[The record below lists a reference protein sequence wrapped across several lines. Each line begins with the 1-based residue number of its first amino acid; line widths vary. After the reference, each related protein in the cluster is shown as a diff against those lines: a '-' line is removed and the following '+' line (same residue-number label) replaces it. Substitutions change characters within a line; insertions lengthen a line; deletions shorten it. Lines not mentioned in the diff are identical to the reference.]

1 VEVSDADWADAL
13 VIFGVTGDLA
23 RYKTFRAL
31 YRLEARCLL
40 HVPVIGVARE
50 HWSTADL
57 REHARQAIEASD
69 VPVSVA
75 TLDSLLARMTYVQGD
90 VCDPAT
96 SDRLAAALGHSQR
109 PMLYLAIPPTLFAP
123 LVRSL
128 GKADLLGDA
137 CVAVEK
143 PFGHDLAS
151 ARELHRELHEYVPE
165 GRLLLVDHFLGKEPV
180 MDIQFLRFANEIIE
194 PVWNRQH
201 VSCVQIT
208 MAEEAG
214 IEGRGATYDSIG
226 ALRDVV
232 QNHLLQMTALV
243 AMEPPV
249 GPSADCFRDKK
260 VEVFCAM
267 PDANSARCV
276 RGQYDRYRGIPGVA
290 PDSTTETFVAARFHI
305 DNWRWAGVPF
315 FIRAGKALACR
326 ATEVR
331 VFFRR
336 PPRLA
341 FVPAP
346 PRPEPNQV
354 VLRVD
359 PEPGLRVVLQSKAP
373 EKGTCQPVHLD
384 LRFAD
389 ELGTPP
395 DPYERLLDAML
406 RGDHQLFARDDCV
419 EQTWRIIQ
427 PLLDAPPP
435 VEGYPK
441 GSFGPPGA
449 DMLVRG
455 YPPWRRPWVP
465 GDACGKALPG
475 RPAGAFST
483 AIRASSTL
491 DEMPSLRKI
500 CRRWKAT
507 VCTLT
512 YFRLATS

>member
-1 VEVSDADWADAL
+1 VETADAGPADAL

-23 RYKTFRAL
+23 RRMTFRAL
-31 YRLEARCLL
+31 YRLEARGLL
-40 HVPVIGVARE
+40 RVPVIGVARDD
-50 HWSTADL
+50 WSTATL
-57 REHARQAIEASD
+57 RGHAREAIEASG
-69 VPVSVA
+69 VPVCAA
-75 TLDSLLARMTYVQGD
+75 TLNSFLARLTYVLGD
-90 VCDPAT
+90 VSDPAT

-109 PMLYLAIPPTLFAP
+109 PLFYLAIPSRLFAP
-123 LVRSL
+123 VVRSL
-128 GKADLLGDA
+128 GKAGLLEEA
-137 CVAVEK
+137 RVAVEK

-151 ARELHRELHEYVPE
+151 ARELHREIHEYLPD

-180 MDIQFLRFANEIIE
+180 MDIQFLRFANEMLE
-194 PVWNRQH
+194 PVWNRKH
-201 VSCVQIT
+201 VMCVQIT
-208 MAEEAG
+208 MAEEIG
-214 IEGRGATYDSIG
+214 VEGRGATYDAIG

-249 GPSADCFRDKK
+249 GASADCFRDKK
-260 VEVFCAM
+260 LEVFCAM
-267 PDANSARCV
+267 PDADPARCV
-276 RGQYDRYRGIPGVA
+276 RGQYDGYRGIPGVA
-290 PDSTTETFVAARFHI
+290 PESATETFVAARFDI
-305 DNWRWAGVPF
+305 ENWRWAGVPF
-315 FIRAGKALACR
+315 FIRAGKALACK

-354 VLRVD
+354 ILRVD

-395 DPYERLLDAML
+395 EPYERLLDAAL
-406 RGDHQLFARDDCV
+406 RGDHRLFARYDCA
-419 EQTWRIIQ
+419 EETWRVVQ

-441 GSFGPPGA
+441 GSFGPRGA
-449 DMLVRG
+449 DMIVRG
-455 YPPWRRPWVP
+455 YPPWRRPWLP
-465 GDACGKALPG
+465 GDA
-475 RPAGAFST
+475 RAGNRT
-483 AIRASSTL
+483 APSQRASRVLPVT
-491 DEMPSLRKI
+491 
-500 CRRWKAT
+500 
-507 VCTLT
+507 
-512 YFRLATS
+512 

>member
-1 VEVSDADWADAL
+1 METADAGPADAL

-23 RYKTFRAL
+23 RRMTFRAL
-31 YRLEARCLL
+31 YRLEARGLL
-40 HVPVIGVARE
+40 RVPVIGVARDD
-50 HWSTADL
+50 WSTATL
-57 REHARQAIEASD
+57 RGHAREAIEASG
-69 VPVSVA
+69 VPVCAA
-75 TLDSLLARMTYVQGD
+75 TLNSFLARLTYVLGD
-90 VCDPAT
+90 VSDPAT

-109 PMLYLAIPPTLFAP
+109 PLFYLAIPSRLFAP
-123 LVRSL
+123 VVRSL
-128 GKADLLGDA
+128 GKAGLLEEA
-137 CVAVEK
+137 RVAVEK

-151 ARELHRELHEYVPE
+151 ARELHREIHEYLPD

-180 MDIQFLRFANEIIE
+180 MDIQFLRFANEMLE
-194 PVWNRQH
+194 PVWNRKH
-201 VSCVQIT
+201 VMCVQIT
-208 MAEEAG
+208 MAEEIG
-214 IEGRGATYDSIG
+214 VEGRGATYDAIG

-249 GPSADCFRDKK
+249 GASADCFRDKK
-260 VEVFCAM
+260 LEVFCAM
-267 PDANSARCV
+267 PDADPARCV
-276 RGQYDRYRGIPGVA
+276 RGQYDGYRGIPGVA
-290 PDSTTETFVAARFHI
+290 PESATETFVAARFDI
-305 DNWRWAGVPF
+305 ENWRWAGVPF
-315 FIRAGKALACR
+315 FIRAGKALACK

-354 VLRVD
+354 ILRVD

-395 DPYERLLDAML
+395 EPYERLLDAAL
-406 RGDHQLFARDDCV
+406 RGDHRLFARYDCA
-419 EQTWRIIQ
+419 EETWRVVQ

-435 VEGYPK
+435 AESYPK

-449 DMLVRG
+449 DMVVRG
-455 YPPWRRPWVP
+455 YPPWRCPWLP
-465 GDACGKALPG
+465 GDA
-475 RPAGAFST
+475 RAGNGT
-483 AIRASSTL
+483 APSHRASRVL
-491 DEMPSLRKI
+491 PVR
-500 CRRWKAT
+500 
-507 VCTLT
+507 
-512 YFRLATS
+512 

>member
-1 VEVSDADWADAL
+1 VEAADAEPADAL

-23 RYKTFRAL
+23 RRRTSCAL
-31 YRLEARCLL
+31 YRLETRGLL
-40 HVPVIGVARE
+40 RVPVIGVARE
-50 HWSTADL
+50 HWSSADL
-57 REHARQAIEASD
+57 REHVRQAIESSC
-69 VPVSVA
+69 VPVCAA
-75 TLDSLLARMTYVQGD
+75 TLNSLLARLTYVQGD
-90 VCDPAT
+90 ACDPAT
-96 SDRLAAALGHSQR
+96 SDHLATALGPSQR
-109 PMLYLAIPPTLFAP
+109 PLFYLAIPPCLFAP

-128 GKADLLGDA
+128 GKAGLLEEA
-137 CVAVEK
+137 RVAVEK
-143 PFGHDLAS
+143 PFGHDLNS
-151 ARELHRELHEYVPE
+151 ARELDRELHEYVPD

-180 MDIQFLRFANEIIE
+180 MDIQFLRFANEMLE
-194 PVWNRQH
+194 PVWNRHH
-201 VSCVQIT
+201 VSSVQIT
-208 MAEEAG
+208 MAEEVG
-214 IEGRGATYDSIG
+214 VEGRGATYDSVG

-243 AMEPPV
+243 AMEPAV
-249 GPSADCFRDKK
+249 GASADCFRDKK

-267 PDANSARCV
+267 PDADPARCV
-276 RGQYDRYRGIPGVA
+276 RGQYDGYRGIPGVA
-290 PDSTTETFVAARFHI
+290 PDSTTETFVAARFDI
-305 DNWRWAGVPF
+305 ENWRWAGVPF

-331 VFFRR
+331 VVFRR

-395 DPYERLLDAML
+395 QPYERLLDAML
-406 RGDHQLFARDDCV
+406 RGDHRLFARDDCV
-419 EQTWRIIQ
+419 EETWRIIER
-427 PLLDAPPP
+427 LIDAPPP

-449 DMLVRG
+449 DLLVRG
-455 YPPWRRPWVP
+455 YPPWRRPWLP
-465 GDACGKALPG
+465 GDACGKPN
-475 RPAGAFST
+475 
-483 AIRASSTL
+483 
-491 DEMPSLRKI
+491 
-500 CRRWKAT
+500 
-507 VCTLT
+507 
-512 YFRLATS
+512 